1 VTQRQGSQ
9 RTREFKNPLA
19 QAFGLVLYRIRRSS
33 GLSTQATA
41 AAIGIADAG
50 YRLIEAGSAVFQ
62 PGHSLSLVNLFVELE
77 WGRVALALSAI
88 QILEREREDASL
100 MERRAEDVRA
110 LDPGLEAI
118 IERLRPTWT
127 LIKERKDDA
136 TGVAYLLE
144 NNGVVDALHRYLKQ
158 PLVHGFLQAGED
170 EFGGVPFPSLLG
182 VIEKISPFH
191 FDMVV
196 QQVRELSEFP
206 PFVSPGALANW
217 EHRHHARISRI
228 YGIVAEPRILE
239 LSDASGSAFNWQYVW
254 RESFEGAFIL
264 SLDHPEQVPDVAT
277 ALCQSL
283 LSKATKQTSDA
294 RERSRELLRKRIVIE
309 PADGIDICA
318 NLAALMDAQYLTP
331 ELVSGDTSSNWKYR
345 NIWLYHMS
353 DTDTVVGFAD
363 TSGPSESSSYT
374 SAMLS
379 FRSVM
384 RVLHATEAYWHTL
397 LADRKLPLLGPTSA
411 KQRTKRDGGRNA

>member
-118 IERLRPTWT
+118 MERLRPAWT

-136 TGVAYLLE
+136 VGVVALLE

-158 PLVHGFLQAGED
+158 PMVHGFLQAGSD
-170 EFGGVPFPSLLG
+170 GFGGVRSLIG

-206 PFVSPGALANW
+206 PFVSPGALAKW

-239 LSDASGSAFNWQYVW
+239 LSDASGSTFNWQYVW

-264 SLDHPEQVPDVAT
+264 SLNNPEDVPDIT
-277 ALCQSL
+277 ADLWRSL
-283 LSKATKQTSDA
+283 LSKSTKQTPDA
-294 RERSRELLRKRIVIE
+294 QERSREFLRKQIVIE
-309 PADGIDICA
+309 PAKGTDICA
-318 NLAALMDAQYLTP
+318 KLSALMDAQYLTP
-331 ELVSGDTSSNWKYR
+331 ELVSDTSSDWKYR

-384 RVLHATEAYWHTL
+384 RVLHTAEAYWHTL
-397 LADRKLPLLGPTSA
+397 LDDRNLPLLDPTSVEE
-411 KQRTKRDGGRNA
+411 RTKQDGGGNV